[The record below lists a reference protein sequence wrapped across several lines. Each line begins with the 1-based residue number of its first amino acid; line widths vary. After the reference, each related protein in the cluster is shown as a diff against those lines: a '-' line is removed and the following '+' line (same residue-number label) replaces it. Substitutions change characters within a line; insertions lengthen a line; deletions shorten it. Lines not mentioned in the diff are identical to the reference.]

1 MAMFTRVR
9 PITTRVLLLGF
20 WISLSTAACQP
31 EAERRPPRR
40 RSGPRG
46 APRTAVF
53 ALYTDIKDWDPASGF
68 TAEIDLFANVYETL
82 VRYQPPGSATQL
94 APGLATDWSASDDG
108 TRWTFHLRRG
118 VRFHDGSAVR
128 RRRRQGRARPHP
140 QARPGRR
147 LHLVGGHRH
156 RGAGARH
163 AGDRDGVPG
172 ADRPHR
178 LVAVRRLHLL
188 RGRRSRRGRVVS
200 RRPRRRHRAVPR
212 RRLAARPT
220 GRARA
225 QRRVLGRL
233 GRRGRRGAFDRVLLR
248 AVQSPT
254 TQLQMLRG
262 GDADVISIA
271 PVDMLVRALEEPGI
285 EATFAPS
292 WVNVIV
298 QLNTRSYPT
307 DNVLFRRALTHAWD
321 YDAINRYIYYGRS
334 RRAHGIIPDGMWGYD
349 PDLGDAGVRP
359 RGGAAAA
366 RSLRRAARGLAP
378 HAHLQQ
384 RVRGVQ
390 EHRQGLPAQPG
401 EDRRAAHAAPGSVG
415 DDLERGQEP
424 AHRAAGV
431 PHGVVADLSVAGG
444 LADGTLQHREVAAV
458 QPLPLQQPGVRST
471 GGRGGG
477 ARGGRARPGDR
488 EVPARAGA
496 PGRAGGGDLRRG
508 LRRSR
513 HPSQRPRRRATSTRR
528 TAR

>member
-1 MAMFTRVR
+1 M
-9 PITTRVLLLGF
+9 
-20 WISLSTAACQP
+20 
-31 EAERRPPRR
+31 
-40 RSGPRG
+40 
-46 APRTAVF
+46 
-53 ALYTDIKDWDPASGF
+53 
-68 TAEIDLFANVYETL
+68 
-82 VRYQPPGSATQL
+82 
-94 APGLATDWSASDDG
+94 
-108 TRWTFHLRRG
+108 
-118 VRFHDGSAVR
+118 RFHDGSPFDAAAAKAALDRTRKLGLGAAYIWSAVTDIEAPAPDTLVIETAYPAPIDLIASS
-128 RRRRQGRARPHP
+128 QYGAYIYSEAAAR
-140 QARPGRR
+140 
-147 LHLVGGHRH
+147 
-156 RGAGARH
+156 AGAEWFLAGH
-163 AGDRDGVPG
+163 ADGTGPYRVAGWQPG
-172 ADRPHR
+172 QQ
-178 LVAVRRLHLL
+178 
-188 RGRRSRRGRVVS
+188 VVLERNDDYWGGWGGETAS
-200 RRPRRRHRAVPR
+200 
-212 RRLAARPT
+212 
-220 GRARA
+220 
-225 QRRVLGRL
+225 
-233 GRRGRRGAFDRVLLR
+233 GAFDRVLLR

-262 GDADVISIA
+262 GEADVISIA

-349 PDLGDAGVRP
+349 PDLAMPAFDLE
-359 RGGAAAA
+359 RGAPAA
-366 RSLRRAARGLAP
+366 RSLRRAARRLAP

-384 RVRGVQ
+384 RLRGVQ

-401 EDRRAAHAAPGSVG
+401 EDRRAPHAAPGSVG

-424 AHRAAGV
+424 AHGAAGV

-458 QPLPLQQPGVRST
+458 QPLALQQPRVRST

-488 EVPARAGA
+488 EVPARAGD
-496 PGRAGGGDLRRG
+496 PGRAGGGDLRRR

-513 HPSQRPRRRATSTRR
+513 HPSQRSRGREAQPGVPDGDVLWVAAWTGSVSITPAALESRW
-528 TAR
+528 AR